1 MNKEEFLSVLEKE
14 LEVLPEEKRKKAMSY
29 YKACFDS
36 VDKLSE
42 QAIIFKLGSPK
53 LIANNIIK
61 EHQKSIKFEAMPPNK
76 QKFFMFFDNM
86 RKGKFDYELNKKN
99 IIIAIIVILTF
110 IFLILPILSKIS
122 IVLFAVLCSVFG
134 VLLAI
139 VLLPLIIFCIGVGL
153 VFVSIFSL
161 WDIKNSILPLIVG
174 AICIVSSFF
183 IGKFMLKYFKKLYS
197 KLKV

>member
-61 EHQKSIKFEAMPPNK
+61 EHQKSIKFENLLDNK
-76 QKFFMFFDNM
+76 KKIFSFLENIKKGNYKFNT
-86 RKGKFDYELNKKN
+86 KN
-99 IIIAIIVILTF
+99 IIIAIILILIF
-110 IFLILPILSKIS
+110 IFFVLPLLGNIS
-122 IVLFAVLCSVFG
+122 VVLFAIICAVFG
-134 VLLAI
+134 VILAVI
-139 VLLPLIIFCIGVGL
+139 LLPLVVFSIGVGL
-153 VFVSIFSL
+153 VFVSIFSI
-161 WDIKNSILPLIVG
+161 WDIKNTFLPLILG
-174 AICIVSSFF
+174 IICIISSYF
-183 IGKFMLKYFKKLYS
+183 IGRFMYKKIKKLYL

>member
-61 EHQKSIKFEAMPPNK
+61 EHQKSIKFENLS
-76 QKFFMFFDNM
+76 D
-86 RKGKFDYELNKKN
+86 NKKKIFSFLENIKKGNYKFNTRN
-99 IIIAIIVILTF
+99 IIIAIILILIF
-110 IFLILPILSKIS
+110 IFFVLPLLGNIS
-122 IVLFAVLCSVFG
+122 VVLFALICAVFG
-134 VLLAI
+134 IILAVI
-139 VLLPLIIFCIGVGL
+139 LLPLVVFSIGVGL
-153 VFVSIFSL
+153 VFVSIFSI
-161 WDIKNSILPLIVG
+161 WDVKNTFLPLILG
-174 AICIVSSFF
+174 IICIISSYF
-183 IGKFMLKYFKKLYS
+183 IGRFMYKKIKKLYL

>member
-61 EHQKSIKFEAMPPNK
+61 EHQKSIKFENLS
-76 QKFFMFFDNM
+76 D
-86 RKGKFDYELNKKN
+86 NKKKIFSFLENIKKGNYKFNTRN
-99 IIIAIIVILTF
+99 IIIAIILILIF
-110 IFLILPILSKIS
+110 IFFVLPLLGNIS
-122 IVLFAVLCSVFG
+122 VVLFALICAVFG
-134 VLLAI
+134 IILAVI
-139 VLLPLIIFCIGVGL
+139 LLPLVVFSIGVGL
-153 VFVSIFSL
+153 VFVSIFSI
-161 WDIKNSILPLIVG
+161 WDIKNTFLPLILG
-174 AICIVSSFF
+174 IICIISSYF
-183 IGKFMLKYFKKLYS
+183 IGRFMYKKIKKLYL

>member
-61 EHQKSIKFEAMPPNK
+61 EHQKSIKFENLSDNK
-76 QKFFMFFDNM
+76 KKIFSFLENIKKGNYKFNT
-86 RKGKFDYELNKKN
+86 KN
-99 IIIAIIVILTF
+99 IIIAIILILIF
-110 IFLILPILSKIS
+110 IFFVLPLLGNIS
-122 IVLFAVLCSVFG
+122 VVLFAIICAVFG
-134 VLLAI
+134 VILAVI
-139 VLLPLIIFCIGVGL
+139 LLPLVVFSIGVGI
-153 VFVSIFSL
+153 VFVSIFSI
-161 WDIKNSILPLIVG
+161 WDIKNTFLPLILG
-174 AICIVSSFF
+174 IIFIISSYF
-183 IGKFMLKYFKKLYS
+183 IGRFMYKKIKKLYL

>member
-61 EHQKSIKFEAMPPNK
+61 EYQKSIKFENLSDNK
-76 QKFFMFFDNM
+76 KKIFSFLQNIKKGNYKFNT
-86 RKGKFDYELNKKN
+86 KN
-99 IIIAIIVILTF
+99 IIIAIILILIF
-110 IFLILPILSKIS
+110 IFFVLPLLGNIS
-122 IVLFAVLCSVFG
+122 VVLFALICAVFG
-134 VLLAI
+134 IILAVI
-139 VLLPLIIFCIGVGL
+139 LLPLVVFSIGVGL
-153 VFVSIFSL
+153 VFVSIFSI
-161 WDIKNSILPLIVG
+161 WDIKNTFLPLILG
-174 AICIVSSFF
+174 IICIISSYF
-183 IGKFMLKYFKKLYS
+183 IGRFMYKKIKKLYL

>member
-14 LEVLPEEKRKKAMSY
+14 LEVLHEEKRKKAMSY

-61 EHQKSIKFEAMPPNK
+61 EHQKSIKFENLSDNK
-76 QKFFMFFDNM
+76 KKIFSFLENIKKGNYKFNT
-86 RKGKFDYELNKKN
+86 KN
-99 IIIAIIVILTF
+99 IIIAIILILIF
-110 IFLILPILSKIS
+110 IFFVLPLLGNIS
-122 IVLFAVLCSVFG
+122 VVLFAIICAVFG
-134 VLLAI
+134 VILAVI
-139 VLLPLIIFCIGVGL
+139 LLPLVVFSIGVGL
-153 VFVSIFSL
+153 VFVSIFSI
-161 WDIKNSILPLIVG
+161 WDIKNTFLPLILG
-174 AICIVSSFF
+174 IICIISSYF
-183 IGKFMLKYFKKLYS
+183 IGRFMYKKIKKLYL

>member
-61 EHQKSIKFEAMPPNK
+61 EHQKSIKFENLSDNK
-76 QKFFMFFDNM
+76 KKIFSFLENIKKGSYKFNT
-86 RKGKFDYELNKKN
+86 KN
-99 IIIAIIVILTF
+99 IIIAIILILIF
-110 IFLILPILSKIS
+110 IFFVLP
-122 IVLFAVLCSVFG
+122 F
-134 VLLAI
+134 
-139 VLLPLIIFCIGVGL
+139 
-153 VFVSIFSL
+153 
-161 WDIKNSILPLIVG
+161 
-174 AICIVSSFF
+174 
-183 IGKFMLKYFKKLYS
+183 
-197 KLKV
+197 

>member
-14 LEVLPEEKRKKAMSY
+14 LEILPEEKRKKAMSY

-61 EHQKSIKFEAMPPNK
+61 EHQKSIKFENLS
-76 QKFFMFFDNM
+76 D
-86 RKGKFDYELNKKN
+86 NKKKIFSFLENIKKGNYKFNTRN
-99 IIIAIIVILTF
+99 IIIAIILILIF
-110 IFLILPILSKIS
+110 IFFVLPLLGNIS
-122 IVLFAVLCSVFG
+122 VVLFALICAVFG
-134 VLLAI
+134 IILAVI
-139 VLLPLIIFCIGVGL
+139 LLPLVVFSIGVGL
-153 VFVSIFSL
+153 VFVSIFSI
-161 WDIKNSILPLIVG
+161 WDIKNTFLPLILG
-174 AICIVSSFF
+174 IICIISSYF
-183 IGKFMLKYFKKLYS
+183 IGRFMYKKIKKLYL

>member
-61 EHQKSIKFEAMPPNK
+61 EHQKSIKLENLSDNK
-76 QKFFMFFDNM
+76 KKIFSFLENIKKGNYKFNT
-86 RKGKFDYELNKKN
+86 KN
-99 IIIAIIVILTF
+99 IIIAIILILIF
-110 IFLILPILSKIS
+110 IFFVLPLLGNIS
-122 IVLFAVLCSVFG
+122 VVLFAIICAVFG
-134 VLLAI
+134 VILAVI
-139 VLLPLIIFCIGVGL
+139 LLPLVVFSIGVGI
-153 VFVSIFSL
+153 VFVSIFSI
-161 WDIKNSILPLIVG
+161 WDIKNTFLPLILG
-174 AICIVSSFF
+174 IIFIISSYF
-183 IGKFMLKYFKKLYS
+183 IGRFMYKKIKKLYL

>member
-61 EHQKSIKFEAMPPNK
+61 EHQKSIKFENLSDNK
-76 QKFFMFFDNM
+76 KKIFSFLENIKKGNYKFNT
-86 RKGKFDYELNKKN
+86 KN
-99 IIIAIIVILTF
+99 IIIAIILILIF
-110 IFLILPILSKIS
+110 IFFVLPLLGNIFV
-122 IVLFAVLCSVFG
+122 VLFAIICAVFG
-134 VLLAI
+134 VILAVI
-139 VLLPLIIFCIGVGL
+139 LLPLVVFSIGVGL
-153 VFVSIFSL
+153 VFVSIFSI
-161 WDIKNSILPLIVG
+161 WDIKNTFLPLILG
-174 AICIVSSFF
+174 IICIISSYF
-183 IGKFMLKYFKKLYS
+183 IGRFMYKKIKKLYL

>member
-61 EHQKSIKFEAMPPNK
+61 EHQKSIKFENLSDNK
-76 QKFFMFFDNM
+76 KKIFSFLENIKKGNYKFNT
-86 RKGKFDYELNKKN
+86 KN
-99 IIIAIIVILTF
+99 IIIAIILILIF
-110 IFLILPILSKIS
+110 IFFVFPLLGNIS
-122 IVLFAVLCSVFG
+122 VVLFALICAVFG
-134 VLLAI
+134 IILAVI
-139 VLLPLIIFCIGVGL
+139 LLPLVVFSIGVGL
-153 VFVSIFSL
+153 VFVSIFSI
-161 WDIKNSILPLIVG
+161 WDIKNTFLPLILG
-174 AICIVSSFF
+174 IICIISSYF
-183 IGKFMLKYFKKLYS
+183 IGRFMYKKIKKLYL

>member
-61 EHQKSIKFEAMPPNK
+61 EHQKSIKFENLSDNK
-76 QKFFMFFDNM
+76 KKIFSFLENIKKGNYKFNT
-86 RKGKFDYELNKKN
+86 KN
-99 IIIAIIVILTF
+99 IIIAIILILIF
-110 IFLILPILSKIS
+110 IFFVLPLLGNIS
-122 IVLFAVLCSVFG
+122 VVLFALICAVFG
-134 VLLAI
+134 IILAVI
-139 VLLPLIIFCIGVGL
+139 LLPLVVFSIGVGL
-153 VFVSIFSL
+153 VFVSIFSI
-161 WDIKNSILPLIVG
+161 WDIKNTFLLLILGI
-174 AICIVSSFF
+174 ICIISSYF
-183 IGKFMLKYFKKLYS
+183 IGRFMYKKIKKLYL

>member
-61 EHQKSIKFEAMPPNK
+61 EHQKSIKFENLSDNK
-76 QKFFMFFDNM
+76 KKIFSFLENIKKGNYKFNT
-86 RKGKFDYELNKKN
+86 KN
-99 IIIAIIVILTF
+99 IIIAIILILIF
-110 IFLILPILSKIS
+110 IFFVLPLLGNIS
-122 IVLFAVLCSVFG
+122 VVLFALICAVFG
-134 VLLAI
+134 IILAVI
-139 VLLPLIIFCIGVGL
+139 LLPLVVFSIGVGL
-153 VFVSIFSL
+153 VFVSIFSI
-161 WDIKNSILPLIVG
+161 WDIKNTFLPLILG
-174 AICIVSSFF
+174 IICIISSYF
-183 IGKFMLKYFKKLYS
+183 IGRFMYKKIKKLYL

>member
-61 EHQKSIKFEAMPPNK
+61 EHQKSIKFENLSDNK
-76 QKFFMFFDNM
+76 KKIFSFLENIKKGNYKFNT
-86 RKGKFDYELNKKN
+86 KN
-99 IIIAIIVILTF
+99 IIIAIILILIF
-110 IFLILPILSKIS
+110 IFFVLPLLGNIS
-122 IVLFAVLCSVFG
+122 VVLFALICAVFG
-134 VLLAI
+134 IILAVI
-139 VLLPLIIFCIGVGL
+139 LLPLVVFSIGVGL
-153 VFVSIFSL
+153 VFVSIFSI
-161 WDIKNSILPLIVG
+161 WDIKNTFLPLILG
-174 AICIVSSFF
+174 ILCIISSYF
-183 IGKFMLKYFKKLYS
+183 IGRFMYKKIKKLYL

>member
-53 LIANNIIK
+53 LIANNIVK
-61 EHQKSIKFEAMPPNK
+61 EHQKSIKFENLSDNK
-76 QKFFMFFDNM
+76 KKIFSFLENIKKGNYKFNT
-86 RKGKFDYELNKKN
+86 KN
-99 IIIAIIVILTF
+99 IIIAIILILIF
-110 IFLILPILSKIS
+110 IFFVLPLLGNIS
-122 IVLFAVLCSVFG
+122 VVLFALICAVFG
-134 VLLAI
+134 IILAVI
-139 VLLPLIIFCIGVGL
+139 LLPLVVFSIGVGL
-153 VFVSIFSL
+153 VFVSIFSI
-161 WDIKNSILPLIVG
+161 WDIKNTFLPLILG
-174 AICIVSSFF
+174 IICIISSYF
-183 IGKFMLKYFKKLYS
+183 IGRFMYKKIKKLYL

>member
-61 EHQKSIKFEAMPPNK
+61 EHQKSIKFENLSDNK
-76 QKFFMFFDNM
+76 KKIFSFLENIKKGNYKFNT
-86 RKGKFDYELNKKN
+86 KN
-99 IIIAIIVILTF
+99 IIIAIILILIF
-110 IFLILPILSKIS
+110 IFFVLPLLGNIS
-122 IVLFAVLCSVFG
+122 VVLFAIICAVFG
-134 VLLAI
+134 VILAVI
-139 VLLPLIIFCIGVGL
+139 LLPLVVFSIGVGL
-153 VFVSIFSL
+153 VFVSIFSI
-161 WDIKNSILPLIVG
+161 WDIKNTFLPLILG
-174 AICIVSSFF
+174 IICIISSYF
-183 IGKFMLKYFKKLYS
+183 IGRFMYKKIKKLYL

>member
-61 EHQKSIKFEAMPPNK
+61 EHQKSIKFENLSDNK
-76 QKFFMFFDNM
+76 KKIFSFLENIKKGNYKFNT
-86 RKGKFDYELNKKN
+86 KN
-99 IIIAIIVILTF
+99 IIIAIILILIF
-110 IFLILPILSKIS
+110 IFFVLPLLGNIS
-122 IVLFAVLCSVFG
+122 VVLFAIICAVFG
-134 VLLAI
+134 VILAVI
-139 VLLPLIIFCIGVGL
+139 LLPLVVFSIGVGL
-153 VFVSIFSL
+153 VFVSIFSI
-161 WDIKNSILPLIVG
+161 WDIKNTFLPLILG
-174 AICIVSSFF
+174 IICIISSYF
-183 IGKFMLKYFKKLYS
+183 IGKFMYKKTKKLYF

>member
-61 EHQKSIKFEAMPPNK
+61 EHQKSIKFENLSGNK
-76 QKFFMFFDNM
+76 KKIFIFWEKLKAGNYKFNA
-86 RKGKFDYELNKKN
+86 KN
-99 IIIAIIVILTF
+99 IILAVVVALIF
-110 IFLILPILSKIS
+110 IFFILPLLGNIS
-122 IVLFAVLCSVFG
+122 VVLFAVLCVIFG
-134 VLLAI
+134 VILAVI
-139 VLLPLIIFCIGVGL
+139 LLPLIVFSTGIGL
-153 VFVSIFSL
+153 VFVSIFSI
-161 WDIKNSILPLIVG
+161 WDIKNTFLPLVFGI
-174 AICIVSSFF
+174 ICIISSYF
-183 IGKFMLKYFKKLYS
+183 IGKFMYKAIKKLYL

>member
-36 VDKLSE
+36 VYKLSE

-61 EHQKSIKFEAMPPNK
+61 EHQKSIKFENLSDNK
-76 QKFFMFFDNM
+76 KKIFSFLENIKKGNYKFNT
-86 RKGKFDYELNKKN
+86 KN
-99 IIIAIIVILTF
+99 IIIAIILILIF
-110 IFLILPILSKIS
+110 IFFVLPLLGNIS
-122 IVLFAVLCSVFG
+122 VVLFAIICAVFG
-134 VLLAI
+134 VILAVI
-139 VLLPLIIFCIGVGL
+139 LLPLVVFSIGVGL
-153 VFVSIFSL
+153 VFVSIFSI
-161 WDIKNSILPLIVG
+161 WDIKNTFLPLILG
-174 AICIVSSFF
+174 IICIISSYF
-183 IGKFMLKYFKKLYS
+183 IGRFMYKKIKKLYL

>member
-14 LEVLPEEKRKKAMSY
+14 LEVLPDEKREKAISY

-42 QAIIFKLGSPK
+42 KAIIFKLGSPK

-61 EHQKSIKFEAMPPNK
+61 EHQKSIKLENLSDNKKKIFIFFENLK
-76 QKFFMFFDNM
+76 IGKYKFNT
-86 RKGKFDYELNKKN
+86 KN
-99 IIIAIIVILTF
+99 IILAVVLLL
-110 IFLILPILSKIS
+110 IFILPLLGNVSV
-122 IVLFAVLCSVFG
+122 VLFAVLCVIFG
-134 VLLAI
+134 IILAV
-139 VLLPLIIFCIGVGL
+139 VLLPLVVFSIGVGL

-161 WDIKNSILPLIVG
+161 WDIKNTFLPLILG
-174 AICIVSSFF
+174 IICIISSYF
-183 IGKFMLKYFKKLYS
+183 IGKFMYSKIKKVYL

>member
-61 EHQKSIKFEAMPPNK
+61 EHQKSIKFENLSDNK
-76 QKFFMFFDNM
+76 KKIFSFLENIKKGNYKFNT
-86 RKGKFDYELNKKN
+86 KN
-99 IIIAIIVILTF
+99 IIIAIILILIF
-110 IFLILPILSKIS
+110 IFFVLPLLGNIS
-122 IVLFAVLCSVFG
+122 VVLFAIICAVFG
-134 VLLAI
+134 VILAVI
-139 VLLPLIIFCIGVGL
+139 LLPLVVFSIGVGL
-153 VFVSIFSL
+153 VFVSIFSI
-161 WDIKNSILPLIVG
+161 WDIKNTFLPLILG
-174 AICIVSSFF
+174 IICIISSYF
-183 IGKFMLKYFKKLYS
+183 ISRFMYKKIKKLYL

>member
-36 VDKLSE
+36 VGKLSE

-61 EHQKSIKFEAMPPNK
+61 EHQKSIKFENLSDNK
-76 QKFFMFFDNM
+76 KKIFSFLENIKKGNYKFNT
-86 RKGKFDYELNKKN
+86 KN
-99 IIIAIIVILTF
+99 IIIAIILILIF
-110 IFLILPILSKIS
+110 IFFVLPLLGNIS
-122 IVLFAVLCSVFG
+122 VVLFALICAVFG
-134 VLLAI
+134 IILAVI
-139 VLLPLIIFCIGVGL
+139 LLPLVVFSIGVGL
-153 VFVSIFSL
+153 VFVSIFSI
-161 WDIKNSILPLIVG
+161 WDIKNTFLPLILG
-174 AICIVSSFF
+174 IICIISSYF
-183 IGKFMLKYFKKLYS
+183 IGRFMYKKIKKLYL